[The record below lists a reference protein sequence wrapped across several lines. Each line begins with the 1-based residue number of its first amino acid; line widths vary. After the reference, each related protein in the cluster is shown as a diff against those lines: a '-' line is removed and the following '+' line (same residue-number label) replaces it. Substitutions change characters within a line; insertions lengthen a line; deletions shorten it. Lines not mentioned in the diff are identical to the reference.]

1 LPRGCAPRCN
11 VATSCRVPWRQL
23 VQWEYS
29 GQPGERV
36 LGLRTERSSCAA
48 VGYLCALAAG
58 RLVCALAAGRLER
71 FVFRC
76 AGFQQLL
83 QFPALRSPSRS
94 PTMRTRPSPVGSHG
108 RSSPKRRS
116 NVYANF
122 SFGSHSERC
131 SPGVHKTGL
140 LFRVIPS
147 LCSSGPRPRP
157 RLTQR
162 RHPHRMQCRRRWR
175 TTRVT
180 LRTCSATLPI

>member
-1 LPRGCAPRCN
+1 MPRGCAPLSAAVHRGTIMSGT
-11 VATSCRVPWRQL
+11 VAPTGTAGVLWPAGGACSWAAHRAQQLRGCRLFV
-23 VQWEYS
+23 
-29 GQPGERV
+29 
-36 LGLRTERSSCAA
+36 RSSRRQARAFC
-48 VGYLCALAAG
+48 V
-58 RLVCALAAGRLER
+58 
-71 FVFRC
+71 RC

-94 PTMRTRPSPVGSHG
+94 PTMRTRPSPVGSHS

-147 LCSSGPRPRP
+147 LCSSRPRPRP

-162 RHPHRMQCRRRWR
+162 RHPRRMQCRRRWR
-175 TTRVT
+175 TTRAT
-180 LRTCSATLPI
+180 SRTCSATLPI